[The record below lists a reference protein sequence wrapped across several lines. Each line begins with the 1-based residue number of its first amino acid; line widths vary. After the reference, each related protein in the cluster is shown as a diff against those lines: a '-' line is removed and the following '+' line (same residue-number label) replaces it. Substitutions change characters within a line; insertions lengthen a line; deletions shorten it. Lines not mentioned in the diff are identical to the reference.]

1 MGRHQKQ
8 KNNFIIT
15 HGHGGEREPKI
26 RKRSDMAIAMAKA
39 ELQKFWISPIKEN
52 IDTYFLYKET
62 PQRPRGYDD
71 IYDNLYNP
79 ERLKEKMQKKNLNAI
94 IHIEGRDLR
103 SHIALALKILEKI
116 NLPEKEKEFLKL
128 VIFYHDLG
136 KQEVFSTK
144 ENRIQTIQTI
154 AKGRLFQT
162 MALHATAAGDKIE
175 KWLKANGLEED
186 DVKFAQK
193 LIENHM
199 NTSILE
205 WKDPTKIVRYF
216 TSLGKNKEEIAE
228 TIKRLAQVLHIDY
241 LATENVF
248 LRNGEI
254 EYSKNI
260 KRSDYNF
267 DAVRDKYQ
275 SAIQPAEKI
284 ERENKIYMERIN
296 NCEKDLLQIANHLI
310 PLTAENNEFGN
321 NPDDPQEHSPQRH
334 EFGIIT
340 HSKKSI
346 VHFSRR
352 NQYIKD
358 KNIKEKIDSKLQET
372 IDGKTKLELLAT
384 AFEFH
389 DIGKF
394 LRNMPT
400 SEAQK
405 IGVDPFPGH
414 EKIWEDLAVH
424 DETVQKII
432 NENYHLTPDQLKYVA
447 RCIGLHYEF
456 AKVRDAAKKTP
467 WGYNLKFVQSPECE
481 KIFETIKNSNPDYAI
496 EVWLLFLCDSL
507 AKTDI
512 TIYGKDDE
520 ELTSKFAWVAEK
532 LYEKKLPPELINTVI
547 QKPVS
552 TTLAKK
558 YLEYILW

>member
-79 ERLKEKMQKKNLNAI
+79 ERLKEKMQKKNLNVI

-284 ERENKIYMERIN
+284 ERENKIYVERIN

-394 LRNMPT
+394 LRAMPT

>member
-216 TSLGKNKEEIAE
+216 TSLGKNKEEVAE

-284 ERENKIYMERIN
+284 ERENKIYVERIN

-394 LRNMPT
+394 LRAMPT

>member
-216 TSLGKNKEEIAE
+216 TSLGKNKEEVAE

-284 ERENKIYMERIN
+284 ERENKIYVERIN

>member
-1 MGRHQKQ
+1 M
-8 KNNFIIT
+8 
-15 HGHGGEREPKI
+15 GGEREPKI

-216 TSLGKNKEEIAE
+216 TSLGKNKEEVAE

-275 SAIQPAEKI
+275 SAIRPAEKI
-284 ERENKIYMERIN
+284 ERENKIYVERIN

-532 LYEKKLPPELINTVI
+532 LYKKKLPPELINTVI

>member
-1 MGRHQKQ
+1 
-8 KNNFIIT
+8 
-15 HGHGGEREPKI
+15 
-26 RKRSDMAIAMAKA
+26 
-39 ELQKFWISPIKEN
+39 
-52 IDTYFLYKET
+52 
-62 PQRPRGYDD
+62 
-71 IYDNLYNP
+71 
-79 ERLKEKMQKKNLNAI
+79 
-94 IHIEGRDLR
+94 
-103 SHIALALKILEKI
+103 
-116 NLPEKEKEFLKL
+116 
-128 VIFYHDLG
+128 
-136 KQEVFSTK
+136 
-144 ENRIQTIQTI
+144 
-154 AKGRLFQT
+154 
-162 MALHATAAGDKIE
+162 
-175 KWLKANGLEED
+175 
-186 DVKFAQK
+186 
-193 LIENHM
+193 M

-216 TSLGKNKEEIAE
+216 TSLGKNKEEVAE

-284 ERENKIYMERIN
+284 ERENKIYVERIN

-394 LRNMPT
+394 LRAMPT

-414 EKIWEDLAVH
+414 EKI
-424 DETVQKII
+424 
-432 NENYHLTPDQLKYVA
+432 
-447 RCIGLHYEF
+447 
-456 AKVRDAAKKTP
+456 
-467 WGYNLKFVQSPECE
+467 
-481 KIFETIKNSNPDYAI
+481 
-496 EVWLLFLCDSL
+496 
-507 AKTDI
+507 
-512 TIYGKDDE
+512 
-520 ELTSKFAWVAEK
+520 
-532 LYEKKLPPELINTVI
+532 
-547 QKPVS
+547 
-552 TTLAKK
+552 
-558 YLEYILW
+558 

>member
-284 ERENKIYMERIN
+284 ERENKIYVERIN

-394 LRNMPT
+394 LRAMPT

>member
-275 SAIQPAEKI
+275 SAIRPAEKI
-284 ERENKIYMERIN
+284 ERENKIYVERIN

-394 LRNMPT
+394 LRAMPT

-532 LYEKKLPPELINTVI
+532 LYKKKLPPELINTVI

>member
-79 ERLKEKMQKKNLNAI
+79 ERLKEKMQKKNLNVI

-216 TSLGKNKEEIAE
+216 TSLGKNKEEVAE

-284 ERENKIYMERIN
+284 ERENKIYVERIN

-394 LRNMPT
+394 LRAMPT

>member
-267 DAVRDKYQ
+267 DAVRNKYQ
-275 SAIQPAEKI
+275 SAIRPAEKI
-284 ERENKIYMERIN
+284 ERENKIYVERIN

-394 LRNMPT
+394 LRAMPT

-414 EKIWEDLAVH
+414 EKIWEDFAVH

-532 LYEKKLPPELINTVI
+532 LYKKKLPPELINTVI

>member
-216 TSLGKNKEEIAE
+216 TSLGKNKEEVAE

-275 SAIQPAEKI
+275 SAIRPAEKI
-284 ERENKIYMERIN
+284 ERENKIYVERIN

-394 LRNMPT
+394 LRAMPT

-512 TIYGKDDE
+512 TIYGGDDE
-520 ELTSKFAWVAEK
+520 ELKNKIAEVKQK
-532 LYEKKLPPELINTVI
+532 LEEKKLPPELINTVI

>member
-216 TSLGKNKEEIAE
+216 TSLGKNKEEVAE

-267 DAVRDKYQ
+267 DAVRNKYQ
-275 SAIQPAEKI
+275 SAIRPAEKI
-284 ERENKIYMERIN
+284 ERENKIYVERIN

>member
-284 ERENKIYMERIN
+284 ERENKIYVERIN

>member
-216 TSLGKNKEEIAE
+216 TSLGKNKEEVAE

-275 SAIQPAEKI
+275 SAIRPAEKI
-284 ERENKIYMERIN
+284 ERENKIYVERIN

-394 LRNMPT
+394 LRAMPT

-481 KIFETIKNSNPDYAI
+481 KIFETIKNSNPDYVI